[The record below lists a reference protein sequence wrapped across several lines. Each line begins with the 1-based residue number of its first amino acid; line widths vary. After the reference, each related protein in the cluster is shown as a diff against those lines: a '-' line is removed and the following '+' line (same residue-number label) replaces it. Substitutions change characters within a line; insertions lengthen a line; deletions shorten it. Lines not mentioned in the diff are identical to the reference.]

1 LNKDFNA
8 GELLSPILG
17 GLSYRLYHCRVVV
30 EGIGQERAVNR
41 IMAAGIDITGLH
53 IADDITFSFICSYKD
68 YRKTEK
74 LLKGKYMVS
83 VGESYG
89 LVTAAGKAAKRSG
102 LIAGIIVICLML
114 FVQQNVI
121 TEIDIEGHYKTD
133 EDELRSFLSEN
144 GLHEGSL
151 AASLDTEQIKAAV
164 LAEFNDIRWINID
177 RQGSYVKVDLV
188 EGSLESGSEENSI
201 HDVVAAKSGY
211 IEKLIVKEGYPLVKE
226 GDYVEK
232 GQVIISS
239 FVPLK
244 NTTYDTSRDNAARR
258 ADAQGTA
265 EAYVIYKL
273 SAEFEAGKYSE
284 EEMTGIV
291 EEKIREYIR
300 ENIPD
305 YIKIH
310 NKDLKF
316 VQEENII
323 VCNVTLEVSE
333 NIAEQKE
340 NELAENGNED
350 HS

>member
-1 LNKDFNA
+1 
-8 GELLSPILG
+8 
-17 GLSYRLYHCRVVV
+17 
-30 EGIGQERAVNR
+30 
-41 IMAAGIDITGLH
+41 
-53 IADDITFSFICSYKD
+53 
-68 YRKTEK
+68 
-74 LLKGKYMVS
+74 
-83 VGESYG
+83 
-89 LVTAAGKAAKRSG
+89 
-102 LIAGIIVICLML
+102 ML

-188 EGSLESGSEENSI
+188 EGSLESGSGENSI

-258 ADAQGTA
+258 TDAQGTA
-265 EAYVIYKL
+265 EACIIYKL

-350 HS
+350 HG